1 MLTGATSTPM
11 PKKTRTPSRLK
22 TKTLLIILAMAMIL
36 LLSLGITV
44 MGYVRVATTL
54 PSPIELRDRANT
66 FKTTSIY
73 DREGNLIYEVF
84 PSDTGRRTVVPLVDI
99 SPHMINATLAVE
111 DPNFYRHPG
120 VDPVGVARA
129 IYYIFRR
136 EATQPGGSS
145 LLQQLVKL
153 TYLSPERSLSRKV
166 KEAVLSLE
174 INRRYTKDDILE
186 IYLNHIFYGNLAYGV
201 EAAAQ
206 TYFGKHASDLTLA
219 EASLLAG
226 IPQFPGQ
233 YDPYT
238 HWQATRNRQADVL
251 RLMVEHGFVSP
262 QEATRA
268 WLAYDGK
275 TPEEVLNR
283 PRADFRYPHFVLMV
297 REELEATYGP
307 EVVAKGGLQVHTT
320 LDPQLQEMAE
330 TAVAQGIAR
339 LKKRKANA
347 GNAALV
353 ALGPRSGE
361 VLALVGSADYNDE
374 TIDGQVNMAVTPRQV
389 GSTIKPLDY
398 LATFEM
404 PQDYWTPATIVV
416 DERTEFPDGPG
427 RPPYVPR
434 NYDGRFH
441 GPVSVRSA
449 LANSYNIPAVKAL
462 QHAGIPALK
471 ELAQRLGI
479 STLTREDYGLS
490 LALGSGEVSL
500 LEMVNAYAAFD
511 NGGLR
516 LEPHIITRVETQ
528 DGDLLADNSHPIA
541 IPAITPE
548 HAFLI
553 TSILSDY
560 EARKP
565 AFGATAT
572 YLELSDRPAAAK
584 TGTTN
589 DWRDGWTLG
598 YTPQLAAGVWVGN
611 ADNTPMNKLSGV
623 STAAPIWK
631 AFMEAAHKRQPIQFF
646 LPPQGVVQM
655 PVCNDTGTLASSN
668 CQDSRLEYFKSDQL
682 PPPAPPD
689 IAPTLTPEG

>member
-1 MLTGATSTPM
+1 MNTTTPLDKQ
-11 PKKTRTPSRLK
+11 KKTTV
-22 TKTLLIILAMAMIL
+22 IIIFGISAIL
-36 LLSLGITV
+36 LLGLGLLLV
-44 MGYVRVATTL
+44 GYMRIAAAL
-54 PSPIELRDRANT
+54 PPSNELRDRANT
-66 FKTTSIY
+66 FKTTTIY
-73 DREGNLIYEVF
+73 DRKGNLIYEVF
-84 PSDTGRRTVVPLVDI
+84 PSDAGKRTVVPLVDI
-99 SPHMINATLAVE
+99 SPQMINATLAVE
-111 DPNFYRHPG
+111 DPNFYQHPG

-129 IYYIFRR
+129 FYYIFRK
-136 EATQPGGSS
+136 EATRPGGSS

-153 TYLSPERSLSRKV
+153 TYLSSEKTIERKI

-201 EAAAQ
+201 EAASQ
-206 TYFGKHASDLTLA
+206 TYFGKHASDLNLA

-226 IPQFPGQ
+226 IPQYPGQ

-238 HWQATRNRQADVL
+238 HWEATRNRQADVL
-251 RLMVEHGFVSP
+251 RLMVEHGFITP

-268 WLAYDGK
+268 WKAYDGK
-275 TPEEVLNR
+275 SPQEVLHHA
-283 PRADFRYPHFVLMV
+283 RADFLYPHFVLMV
-297 REELEATYGP
+297 RQELEATYGP
-307 EVVAKGGLQVHTT
+307 EVVAKGGLRVYTT
-320 LDPQLQEMAE
+320 LDPDMQKKAE
-330 TAVAQGIAR
+330 KAVRKGIANLER
-339 LKKRKANA
+339 SNARA

-353 ALGPRSGE
+353 ALSPQTGE
-361 VLALVGSADYNDE
+361 VLALVGSADFNSE
-374 TIDGQVNMAVTPRQV
+374 AIDGQVNMAITPRQV

-398 LATFEM
+398 LTTFEM
-404 PQDYWTPATIVV
+404 TEDYWTPATLIL

-441 GPVSVRSA
+441 GMVSVRSA

-471 ELAQRLGI
+471 ELAQRVGI

-500 LEMVNAYAAFD
+500 LEMVNAFAALD

-528 DGDLLADNSHPIA
+528 DGDLLADYSYPYAAQAIA
-541 IPAITPE
+541 PE

-560 EARKP
+560 QARKP
-565 AFGATAT
+565 AFGRASRW
-572 YLELSDRPAAAK
+572 LELPDRPVAAK

-589 DWRDGWTLG
+589 DWRDGWTIG
-598 YTPQLAAGVWVGN
+598 YTPQLVAGVWVGN
-611 ADNTPMNKLSGV
+611 TDNSPMNKLSGV
-623 STAAPIWK
+623 RTAAPIWK
-631 AFMEAAHKRQPIQFF
+631 NFMQDAHED
-646 LPPQGVVQM
+646 LPVQIFEPPPGVVQLEI
-655 PVCNDTGTLASSN
+655 CSDTGALITPE
-668 CQDSRLEYFKSDQL
+668 CQHPRLEYFKEDQL
-682 PPPAPPD
+682 PPPAAS
-689 IAPTLTPEG
+689 APAG

>member
-1 MLTGATSTPM
+1 MISSGDRSSSL
-11 PKKTRTPSRLK
+11 KRT
-22 TKTLLIILAMAMIL
+22 TLLIIVVLSALLMLGAGVSLAA
-36 LLSLGITV
+36 
-44 MGYVRVATTL
+44 YARVAATL
-54 PSPIELRDRANT
+54 PSPTELRDRANT
-66 FKTTSIY
+66 FKTTTIY

-84 PSDTGRRTVVPLVDI
+84 PSDAGRRTVVPLADI
-99 SPHMINATLAVE
+99 SPNMINATLAVE
-111 DPNFYRHPG
+111 DPNFYQHPG
-120 VDPVGVARA
+120 VDPAGVARA
-129 IYYIFRR
+129 FYYIFRR
-136 EATQPGGSS
+136 EATRPGGSS

-153 TYLSPERSLSRKV
+153 TYLSSERSLERKI

-206 TYFGKHASDLTLA
+206 TYFGKHARELSLA

-226 IPQFPGQ
+226 IPQYPGQ

-251 RLMVEHGFVSP
+251 RLMVEHGFITP
-262 QEATRA
+262 QEASRA
-268 WLAYDGK
+268 WREYDGK
-275 TPEEVLNR
+275 TPNEVLR
-283 PRADFRYPHFVLMV
+283 TPRADFRYPHFVLMV

-307 EVVAKGGLQVHTT
+307 EVVTRGGLRVYTT
-320 LDPQLQEMAE
+320 LDPHLQRAAE
-330 TAVAQGIAR
+330 EAVHKGIAA
-339 LKKRKANA
+339 LKERKAHA
-347 GNAALV
+347 SDAALV
-353 ALGPRSGE
+353 ALEPRTGE
-361 VLALVGSADYNDE
+361 VLALVGSADFNDE
-374 TIDGQVNMAVTPRQV
+374 TIDGQVNMAITPRQV

-404 PQDYWTPATIVV
+404 PTDYWTPATIVV

-462 QHAGIPALK
+462 EHAGIPALK
-471 ELAQRLGI
+471 DLARRLGI

-516 LEPHIITRVETQ
+516 TEPHLITRVETQ
-528 DGDLLADNSHPIA
+528 DRDLLADYSQPYAVQA
-541 IPAITPE
+541 ISPE

-560 EARKP
+560 QARKP
-565 AFGATAT
+565 AFGRAARW
-572 YLELSDRPAAAK
+572 LELSDRPVAAK

-589 DWRDGWTLG
+589 DWRDGWTIG

-611 ADNTPMNKLSGV
+611 ADNTPMKGLSGV
-623 STAAPIWK
+623 STAAPIWRD
-631 AFMEAAHKRQPIQFF
+631 FMQAAHKNLPIANFT
-646 LPPQGVVQM
+646 PPPGVVQLEI
-655 PVCNDTGTLASSN
+655 CADTGELAGPDCGN
-668 CQDSRLEYFKSDQL
+668 RRLEYFKQDQ
-682 PPPAPPD
+682 PPPAPGA
-689 IAPTLTPEG
+689 ITPTPTPAG

>member
-1 MLTGATSTPM
+1 MSTAPSS
-11 PKKTRTPSRLK
+11 PQLKKY
-22 TKTLLIILAMAMIL
+22 TLFIILALSVAL
-36 LLSLGITV
+36 LLGVGALLA
-44 MGYVRVATTL
+44 GYVRVAAML
-54 PSPIELRDRANT
+54 PPPDELRDRANT
-66 FKTTSIY
+66 FKTTTIY

-84 PSDTGRRTVVPLVDI
+84 PSDAGKRTVVPLADI

-111 DPNFYRHPG
+111 DPNFYQHPG

-129 IYYIFRR
+129 FYYIFRK
-136 EATQPGGSS
+136 EATRPGGSG

-153 TYLSPERSLSRKV
+153 TYLSSEKTIQRKV

-206 TYFGKHASDLTLA
+206 TYFGKHASELNLA

-226 IPQFPGQ
+226 IPKYPGQ

-238 HWQATRNRQADVL
+238 HWEATRNRQAHVL
-251 RLMVEHGFVSP
+251 RLMVEHGFITP
-262 QEATRA
+262 QEANWA
-268 WLAYDGK
+268 WKAYDGK
-275 TPEEVLNR
+275 TPDEVLHH
-283 PRADFRYPHFVLMV
+283 PRADFLYPHFVLMV
-297 REELEATYGP
+297 RQELEATYGP
-307 EVVAKGGLQVHTT
+307 EVVAKGGLRVYTT
-320 LDPQLQEMAE
+320 LDPQLQQMAE
-330 TAVAQGIAR
+330 KSVREGISS
-339 LKKRKANA
+339 LKKRNA
-347 GNAALV
+347 HAENAALV
-353 ALGPRSGE
+353 ALAPDSGE
-361 VLALVGSADYNDE
+361 VLALVGSADFNSED
-374 TIDGQVNMAVTPRQV
+374 IDGQVNMAITPRQV

-404 PQDYWTPATIVV
+404 PEDYWTPATIIM

-471 ELAQRLGI
+471 ELAQRVGI
-479 STLTREDYGLS
+479 STLTRDDYGLA

-500 LEMVNAYAAFD
+500 LEMVNAFAAFD

-528 DGDLLADNSHPIA
+528 DGDLLADYSHPYA
-541 IPAITPE
+541 AQAITPE

-560 EARKP
+560 QARKP
-565 AFGATAT
+565 AFGRAAQW
-572 YLELSDRPAAAK
+572 LELPDRPVAAK

-589 DWRDGWTLG
+589 DWRDGWTIG
-598 YTPQLAAGVWVGN
+598 YTPQLVTGVWVGN
-611 ADNTPMNKLSGV
+611 TDNLPMNKLSGV

-631 AFMEAAHKRQPIQFF
+631 SFMLTAHKDLPVQEFEQP
-646 LPPQGVVQM
+646 PGVVQLEI
-655 PVCNDTGTLASSN
+655 CDDTGAFPTPDCEHL
-668 CQDSRLEYFKSDQL
+668 RLEYFKEDQ
-682 PPPAPPD
+682 PPPLPAEAEPKSAP
-689 IAPTLTPEG
+689 AG

>member
-1 MLTGATSTPM
+1 MQRADPQKYTFMKTSTP
-11 PKKTRTPSRLK
+11 PDRLK
-22 TKTLLIILAMAMIL
+22 KATVIIVLSMSSIFLLGLGL
-36 LLSLGITV
+36 LMV
-44 MGYVRVATTL
+44 GYVHIASTL
-54 PSPIELRDRANT
+54 PPPNELRDRANT
-66 FKTTSIY
+66 FKTTTIY

-84 PSDTGRRTVVPLVDI
+84 PSDAGRRTVVPLVDI
-99 SPHMINATLAVE
+99 SPNMINATLAVE
-111 DPNFYRHPG
+111 DPNFYHHPG

-129 IYYIFRR
+129 IYYIFRKDDAR
-136 EATQPGGSS
+136 PGGSS

-153 TYLSPERSLSRKV
+153 TYLSSEKSLERKI

-174 INRRYTKDDILE
+174 INRRYSKDDILE

-206 TYFGKHASDLTLA
+206 TYFGKHARDLNLA

-226 IPQFPGQ
+226 IPQYPGQ

-251 RLMVEHGFVSP
+251 RLMVEHGFITP

-268 WLAYDGK
+268 WKAYDGK
-275 TPEEVLNR
+275 TPQEALHR
-283 PRADFRYPHFVLMV
+283 PLADFKYPHFVLMV

-307 EVVAKGGLQVHTT
+307 EVVAKGGLRVYTT
-320 LDPQLQEMAE
+320 LDPSLQDAAE
-330 TAVAQGIAR
+330 QAVKDGIAS
-339 LKKRKANA
+339 LKKHKANA

-353 ALGPRSGE
+353 ALEPTSGE
-361 VLALVGSADYNDE
+361 VLALVGSADFNND
-374 TIDGQVNMAVTPRQV
+374 TIDGQINMAITPRQV

-398 LATFEM
+398 LTTFEM
-404 PQDYWTPATIVV
+404 PEDYWTPATIIL

-479 STLTREDYGLS
+479 STLTREDYGLA
-490 LALGSGEVSL
+490 LALGSGEISL
-500 LEMVNAYAAFD
+500 LEMVNAFAAFD
-511 NGGLR
+511 NDGLR
-516 LEPHIITRVETQ
+516 VEPHLITRVETQ
-528 DGDLLADNSHPIA
+528 DGDLLADYALPYA
-541 IPAITPE
+541 VQAITPE

-560 EARKP
+560 QARKP
-565 AFGATAT
+565 AFGRAARW
-572 YLELSDRPAAAK
+572 LELPDRPVAAK

-589 DWRDGWTLG
+589 DWRDGWTIG
-598 YTPQLAAGVWVGN
+598 YTPQLVAGVWVGN
-611 ADNTPMNKLSGV
+611 TDNAPMNKVSGV
-623 STAAPIWK
+623 RTAAPIWK
-631 AFMEAAHKRQPIQFF
+631 SFMLTAHKGLPVQSFQPPSGI
-646 LPPQGVVQM
+646 VQLEI
-655 PVCNDTGTLASSN
+655 CGETGTLIAPG
-668 CQDSRLEYFKSDQL
+668 CQHPRLEYFKADQL
-682 PPPAPPD
+682 PPVA
-689 IAPTLTPEG
+689 TPEPAG